1 MTTPTPRNPAAL
13 ILGTLIGI
21 LRLLVS
27 LPFVVISSVLVVIA
41 SLLPI
46 RIRGIGLANW
56 MVGAFSQMLLWIF
69 GVHMS
74 CPDQAR
80 LLLHEG
86 FVFANHSSYADV
98 FLFVAIRPMRFLAA
112 REYLDWPFFGWAA
125 KATGVIGVDRS
136 STRSRAQSLL
146 SLAKLEYNPPIG
158 LFPEGGIG
166 PLYELQPFYHGV
178 FKLCVEHQIPY
189 ALCAII
195 YDRVDVIGWRDESVV
210 VALWRLATHISPQRA
225 QLHLLYHS
233 TPAPDASPRQLA
245 IEAHRTVA
253 NALGYAAKM

>member
-1 MTTPTPRNPAAL
+1 MAILLAHSTWGMPTVPIDVAVAHCAGLGFDGLEMTVVPRWTTDAAK
-13 ILGTLIGI
+13 
-21 LRLLVS
+21 
-27 LPFVVISSVLVVIA
+27 
-41 SLLPI
+41 
-46 RIRGIGLANW
+46 
-56 MVGAFSQMLLWIF
+56 
-69 GVHMS
+69 
-74 CPDQAR
+74 R

-112 REYLDWPFFGWAA
+112 REYLNWPFFGWAA

-146 SLAKLEYNPPIG
+146 SLAKLEHNPPIG

-210 VALWRLATHISPQRA
+210 VALWRLATHMSPQRA
-225 QLHLLYHS
+225 QLHLLHHS
-233 TPAPDASPRQLA
+233 TPDPTANPRQLA